1 MEPRPGA
8 GDSISG
14 GENESPFNRGAGEAL
29 EISNDQ
35 TAGLSD
41 VTHHLLADSS
51 GISFSAERQDLAM
64 VLLRLRL
71 IRPAQ

>member
-1 MEPRPGA
+1 MKVH
-8 GDSISG
+8 SIV
-14 GENESPFNRGAGEAL
+14 AL
-29 EISNDQ
+29 EIRNDQ

-64 VLLRLRL
+64 VPLRLRL
-71 IRPAQ
+71 IPELFPRDTPVTREIRVDRFN